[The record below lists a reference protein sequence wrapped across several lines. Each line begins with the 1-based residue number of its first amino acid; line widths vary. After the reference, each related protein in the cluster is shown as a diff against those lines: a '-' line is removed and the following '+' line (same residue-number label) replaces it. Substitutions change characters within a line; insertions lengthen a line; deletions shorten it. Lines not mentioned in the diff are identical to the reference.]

1 MTLQVICTVVDDVG
15 LVPTAGTIETTETFE
30 TCQWQFAPWHSPMI
44 LQPWKEG
51 DDYDRAQP

>member
-30 TCQWQFAPWHSPMI
+30 TCHGSLRHGI
-44 LQPWKEG
+44 
-51 DDYDRAQP
+51 RR